1 VVSWNVLAGGGRR
14 CDAIATRLQQ
24 YDADI
29 IVLQET
35 ISTRGPDLCHV
46 LATVGYD
53 YRLSAPRGRQE
64 RGLCLLSRLP
74 LARIEKP
81 SSPQASVYPRGWLEA
96 EVRPLRW
103 RIAAVYA
110 PAAGPRIPAF
120 WNATAGWLLRRRVT
134 RPLLMLGDFNAG
146 MSGTDAP
153 EYRFRAGSAFARLAE
168 AGLVDL
174 WRQAHGAKRE
184 YTWFSRPPRGL
195 ARRGFRIDHA
205 FASPRLAEQ
214 LVGCRYDHEVRE
226 RGWSDHSLLLV
237 ELGTPGNGVTA

>member
-1 VVSWNVLAGGGRR
+1 V
-14 CDAIATRLQQ
+14 IAARLQQ
-24 YDADI
+24 CDADI

-35 ISTRGPDLCHV
+35 LYTRGPDLCQV
-46 LATVGYD
+46 LAKAGYQ
-53 YRLSAPRGRQE
+53 YHLSAPCGRRD

-74 LARIEKP
+74 LARVGRP
-81 SSPQASVYPRGWLEA
+81 WPPQASIYPRGWLEV
-96 EVRPLRW
+96 EIRTLRW

-110 PAAGPRIPAF
+110 PAAGPSLPAF
-120 WNATAGWLLRRRVT
+120 WNAAAPWLTRRVAH
-134 RPLLMLGDFNAG
+134 PFLMLGDFNAG
-146 MSGTDAP
+146 MSGTDAH
-153 EYRFRAGSAFARLAE
+153 EYRFKAGSGFAKLAQ

-174 WRQAHGAKRE
+174 WRREHGAKRE